1 MNSRTQVVRVPS
13 RRTIRVRDEA
23 NLPVLR
29 TVLADLRTLLG
40 GAALA
45 NSPNTSISLGNR
57 EDSVADTL
65 PRRVKRPTEAID

>member
-1 MNSRTQVVRVPS
+1 MNSRTQIVRVPS

-45 NSPNTSISLGNR
+45 NSPNTIISPSNR
-57 EDSVADTL
+57 EDSIADTRA
-65 PRRVKRPTEAID
+65 RRVRRPTTAID

>member
-29 TVLADLRTLLG
+29 TVLADLRSLLG

-57 EDSVADTL
+57 EDSVADTR
-65 PRRVKRPTEAID
+65 PRHVRRPTEAID